1 MFPVGGMKQSV
12 RSRDTVRFYLAV
24 RRLTGFIGGATGRVR
39 VECVL
44 SPPSLVNV
52 TTRASLFL
60 FHSLSLSLSSLHV
73 SHARLLPIFFFVR
86 ASTYLPGWLV
96 GWLVGWLLTYPILYL
111 LLAYRRSLNRS
122 TYIPR
127 DFRRKNVPLS
137 TRGFCVLY
145 YSFQRSDFCSIWRSS
160 LTPLILENEN

>member
-52 TTRASLFL
+52 TTRVSLFL
-60 FHSLSLSLSSLHV
+60 FHSLSLSLSLSSPHV

-86 ASTYLPGWLV
+86 ASTYLPGWLA
-96 GWLVGWLLTYPILYL
+96 GWLAGWLTGWLTAYLPYPVPI
-111 LLAYRRSLNRS
+111 ASISSITKSLNVY
-122 TYIPR
+122 TA
-127 DFRRKNVPLS
+127 
-137 TRGFCVLY
+137 
-145 YSFQRSDFCSIWRSS
+145 
-160 LTPLILENEN
+160 